1 VITYEV
7 FTQEYNEHKSI
18 FWCLN
23 QPAFS
28 ALPFILSK
36 QTTSSSRR
44 RVRANMA
51 LMQATMS
58 YSSGALNRRARSSNH
73 TGHGLLRSDQIK
85 TKT

>member
-1 VITYEV
+1 MKFLLKNTMSTRV
-7 FTQEYNEHKSI
+7 F
-18 FWCLN
+18 FG
-23 QPAFS
+23 
-28 ALPFILSK
+28 ALTNPRFLLFLLYYQSK
-36 QTTSSSRR
+36 LPRQA
-44 RVRANMA
+44 VRANMA